1 MYIYNVTTKVHTSI
15 ENDWLQWLQ
24 EEHIPEIIETGCF
37 TSTSIL
43 QLLETDDTE
52 GPTFAVQYKAES
64 KGLYNQ
70 YMEKFAGTMRQRSFD
85 KWGDKVIAFRSL
97 MQVIS

>member
-1 MYIYNVTTKVHTSI
+1 MYIYNVTTKVHTTI
-15 ENDWLQWLQ
+15 QNEWLQWLQ
-24 EEHIPEIIETGCF
+24 EEHIPEIIKTGCF

-52 GPTFAVQYKAES
+52 GPTFAVQYKADS

-70 YMEKFAGTMRQRSFD
+70 YMEKFAGIMRQRSFD

>member
-70 YMEKFAGTMRQRSFD
+70 YMENFAGTMRQRSFD

>member
-1 MYIYNVTTKVHTSI
+1 MYIYNVTTKVHTTI
-15 ENDWLQWLQ
+15 QNEWLQWLQ
-24 EEHIPEIIETGCF
+24 EEHIPEIIKTGCF

-52 GPTFAVQYKAES
+52 GPTFAVQFKADS

-70 YMEKFAGTMRQRSFD
+70 YMEKFAGIMRQRSFD